1 MTGLGEAAPAGA
13 MAIWRRLLPVWAAL
27 LALLGATLALA
38 YAPLG
43 RFSLVVALGIAV
55 AKALLVVLLFMQLR
69 KPDPLLRQTA
79 FATQLFVAN
88 MLILTFAD
96 VLPRAAPTQAGT
108 VLPRSGPDL
117 PAMGRRAF

>member
-1 MTGLGEAAPAGA
+1 MTGLGEAAPVGA

-27 LALLGATLALA
+27 LALLGATFALA
-38 YAPLG
+38 YASLG

-69 KPDPLLRQTA
+69 KPDPLLRLTA
-79 FATQLFVAN
+79 FASLLFVAF

-96 VLPRAAPTQAGT
+96 VLTRAAPTQAGT